1 MLYFEDIQ
9 NTCTEYLSNNW
20 SATPIAYD
28 NVIYTP
34 TKGQSWIRCGLRPV
48 DSENAAIGDRCKRD
62 SALFYIQIFTPT
74 DVGTKEAYGYA
85 KDLEILFSNKV
96 INGVNFYQAD
106 TNYVGDDGLGW
117 FQLNV
122 LVPCWTQTN

>member
-9 NTCTEYLSNNW
+9 NICTEYLSSNW
-20 SATPIAYD
+20 NKTPIAYD
-28 NVIYTP
+28 NVTYTP
-34 TKGQSWIRCGLRPV
+34 VKGQSWIRCGLRPV
-48 DSENAAIGDRCKRD
+48 NSENASIGDNCKRD
-62 SALFYIQIFTPT
+62 SALFYIQIFTPVDT
-74 DVGTKEAYGYA
+74 GSGKAYQYA
-85 KDLEILFSNKV
+85 KELEILFSNKV